1 MATRGCPLNRGP
13 GRAVLV
19 GDICADLIIRVPEE
33 TGNARQ
39 QPEPEVHGGGAVANT
54 AVALARLGVDTQ
66 FIGTVGNELFGDQ
79 ARREMEV
86 EGIDISRL
94 GVSRRWPTMLVIGL
108 IDHTG
113 QRTVLGWPNRNQA
126 FSDLHAD
133 QLASLELSP
142 RDWLHTSGGCL
153 VQSPLRAAIHKALD
167 LARGS
172 GAQTSF
178 DLNLRL
184 GLEDGRMP
192 SAYSD
197 TVWKAIRK
205 ADFVLGSA
213 DEELFHLVPDEPDMK
228 VATARLAARGEC
240 IAIMRE
246 NTVGAHVSEFGAPAV
261 TIPPFRVPVLDT
273 IGAGDAFDA
282 GFVQAGLD
290 GRSLHEQVRRGHAV
304 AALQIGKPG
313 ARSAPVKSEVERF
326 LAQDPPVLTVN

>member
-1 MATRGCPLNRGP
+1 MNSESSP
-13 GRAVLV
+13 GRAILV
-19 GDICADLIIRVPEE
+19 GDVCIDLIIRVPEE

-39 QPEPEVHGGGAVANT
+39 QPEPEVHGGGTVANT

-66 FIGTVGNELFGDQ
+66 FIGAIGNELFGDQ
-79 ARREMEV
+79 ARRELEV

-94 GVSRRWPTMLVIGL
+94 EVSRRWPTMLVIGL

-113 QRTVLGWPNRNQA
+113 QRTILGWPNRNQA

-133 QLASLELSP
+133 QLADLDLSP
-142 RDWLHTSGGCL
+142 RDWLHMSGGCL
-153 VQSPLRAAIHKALD
+153 VQEPSRTAMHKALD
-167 LARGS
+167 LARDK
-172 GAQTSF
+172 GAKSSL

-184 GLEDGRMP
+184 GLESGRMP
-192 SAYSD
+192 PAYSD
-197 TVWKAIRK
+197 TVWKAIHK
-205 ADFVLGSA
+205 ADVVLGSA

-228 VATARLAARGEC
+228 AATARLASQANC

-282 GFVQAGLD
+282 GFIQAGLE
-290 GRSLHEQVRRGHAV
+290 GGSLSEQVRRGHAV
-304 AALQIGKPG
+304 AGLQIGKPG
-313 ARSAPVKSEVERF
+313 ARSAPTRSEVERF
-326 LAQDPPVLTVN
+326 LAQDPPVLTTP